1 MAAIEQ
7 INAFVDELR
16 AIRQDIHAHPEIGFE
31 EHRTSG
37 IVVDNLAKWGV
48 DVHRGLGKTGVVG
61 VIQGKRP
68 GAAVGLRADMDA
80 LPMHEMSDRHYR
92 STRPGAFHGCGH
104 DGHTAMLLGAVRYLA
119 DTRDFPGTIVAIF
132 QPAEEG
138 LGGAKAMI
146 SDGLFERFPCEEIY
160 ALHNWPGSPLGVVTA
175 TPGPAMAATDFFDI
189 KIIGRGAHAALPQ
202 TGLDPVVAAASLVQ
216 ALQTIVSRNIDPLR
230 TAVVSV
236 TQIHA
241 GTAYNVIPD
250 SVHIAGTVRTFDEGM
265 RNYIRGRIK
274 QIAEGIGAAFGA
286 EVDIAIKDIYRVLR
300 NGKAQVDAAIDIARE
315 IVSADMAHVV
325 DEPMAGGEDF
335 ADMLACVPGAYLWLG
350 QGDAH
355 MLHNPSYD
363 FDDAVLPIGA
373 SLLARIGE
381 RRTAH
386 LTAMKQS

>member
-1 MAAIEQ
+1 MAAIAQ

-31 EHRTSG
+31 EHRTSA
-37 IVVDNLAKWGV
+37 IVADNLAKWGI
-48 DVHRGLGKTGVVG
+48 DVHRGFGTTGVVG
-61 VIQGKRP
+61 IIQGSRP

-80 LPMHEMSDRHYR
+80 LPMQELSDRPYR

-119 DTRDFPGTIVAIF
+119 DTRDFPGTVVAIF

-146 SDGLFERFPCEEIY
+146 SDGLFDRFPCDEIY
-160 ALHNWPGSPLGVVTA
+160 ALHNWPGSPRGVVTA

-189 KIIGRGAHAALPQ
+189 NIIGRGAHAALPQ
-202 TGLDPVVAAASLVQ
+202 TGLDPVVVAASLVQ
-216 ALQTIVSRNIDPLR
+216 ALQTIVSRNVDPLR

-250 SVHIAGTVRTFDEGM
+250 SVYIAGTVRTFDEGM
-265 RNYIRGRIK
+265 REYIRGRIQ
-274 QIAEGIGAAFGA
+274 QIAKGIGDAFGA
-286 EVDIAIKDIYRVLR
+286 KIEITIKDIYRVLC

-315 IVSADMAHVV
+315 IVSAEMAHVV

-335 ADMLACVPGAYLWLG
+335 ADMLACVPGAYIWLG

-363 FDDAVLPIGA
+363 FDDAILPIGA
-373 SLLARIGE
+373 S
-381 RRTAH
+381 
-386 LTAMKQS
+386 

>member
-1 MAAIEQ
+1 MAAIAQ

-31 EHRTSG
+31 EHRTSA
-37 IVVDNLAKWGV
+37 IVADNLAKWGI
-48 DVHRGLGKTGVVG
+48 DVHRGFGTTGVVG
-61 VIQGKRP
+61 IIQGSRP

-80 LPMHEMSDRHYR
+80 LPMQELSDRPYR

-119 DTRDFPGTIVAIF
+119 DTRDFPGTVVAIF

-146 SDGLFERFPCEEIY
+146 SDGLFDRFPCDEIY
-160 ALHNWPGSPLGVVTA
+160 ALHNWPGSPRGVVTA

-189 KIIGRGAHAALPQ
+189 NIIGRGAHAALPQ
-202 TGLDPVVAAASLVQ
+202 TGLDPVVVAASLVQ
-216 ALQTIVSRNIDPLR
+216 ALQTIVSRNVDPLR

-250 SVHIAGTVRTFDEGM
+250 SVYIAGTVRTFDEGM
-265 RNYIRGRIK
+265 REYIRGRIQ
-274 QIAEGIGAAFGA
+274 QIAKGIGDAFGA
-286 EVDIAIKDIYRVLR
+286 KIEITIKDIYRVLC

-315 IVSADMAHVV
+315 IVSAEMAHVV

-335 ADMLACVPGAYLWLG
+335 ADMLACVPGAYIWLG

-363 FDDAVLPIGA
+363 FDDAILPIGA
-373 SLLARIGE
+373 SLLARLGE

-386 LTAMKQS
+386 LTALTQS